1 VRGNAS
7 RALLPAFVVL
17 ALVGVVAIASTGS
30 TPGGTND
37 ARPPA
42 ESLIDTILS
51 LFLVLLVPAAA
62 ILIYGLA
69 QRKAIARE
77 IASGR
82 YRRTGLFG
90 FIVSMAILGGFVYWR
105 LRDWQRAPFE
115 DEIGETGFPGN
126 LPTPGPVPPS
136 SGETTYEPEFA
147 WVPMLVVLGLVAI
160 GIGAAVV
167 ASRRRTTEHRDEEA
181 IAQAIAAV
189 LDDTLDDLR
198 AEKDARRA
206 VIAAYARLERV
217 LAAHRRPRRA
227 AETPE
232 EYLRRIL
239 PLLEIDP
246 RSIRR
251 LTELFTRA
259 KFSRH
264 VVDSAMKDEAIAA
277 LSTVRDELQAA
288 MTRRVEQMQAM
299 STAPEHA

>member
-62 ILIYGLA
+62 ILVYGLA

-90 FIVSMAILGGFVYWR
+90 FIVSMAILGGVVYWR
-105 LRDWQRAPFE
+105 LRDWERAPFE
-115 DEIGETGFPGN
+115 DEIGERGFPGT
-126 LPTPGPVPPS
+126 LPTPAPVPS

-147 WVPMLVVLGLVAI
+147 WIPVLVVLGLVAI

-181 IAQAIAAV
+181 IGQAIAAV

-227 AETPE
+227 AETPD

-246 RSIRR
+246 RSVRR

-299 STAPEHA
+299 PTAPEHA